1 MAHINN
7 IGASI
12 YTRID
17 YVPGSLTTGNRAN
30 PAQLIGKF
38 ESSAPTDTTAA
49 ALVSTAGEVPVAI
62 EGIREFPSLGTPS
75 NIVNVPQYGQSIS
88 SQIQGQADAPS
99 LEFTFNYI
107 PTNHFTLDALRKS
120 GQNLVF
126 RVRLSNTE
134 DGGVQASPAEPSTSP
149 AEYEDI
155 FFQGTIA
162 SFEIVPALTD
172 ATQANIALTIDGDF
186 EGPYSYVVVA
196 GTPTYQLPSA

>member
-17 YVPGSLTTGNRAN
+17 YVPGSIATADRAT
-30 PAQLIGKF
+30 PANLAGKF
-38 ESSAPTDTTAA
+38 ESAA
-49 ALVSTAGEVPVAI
+49 AADGAAATTEAAVVAI

-107 PTNHFTLDALRKS
+107 PTNHYALDALRKS
-120 GQNLVF
+120 GTNLVF

-134 DGGVQASPAEPSTSP
+134 DGGVQATPASDATT
-149 AEYEDI
+149 EYEDVY
-155 FFQGTIA
+155 FQGTIA

-186 EGPYSYVVVA
+186 EGPFSYTA
-196 GTPTYQLPSA
+196 GSVYGLPS

>member
-17 YVPGSLTTGNRAN
+17 YVPGSISTADRAAPLN
-30 PAQLIGKF
+30 LAAKF
-38 ESSAPTDTTAA
+38 ESAA
-49 ALVSTAGEVPVAI
+49 AADGVPATTEAAVVAI

-107 PTNHFTLDALRKS
+107 PTNHYTLDALRKS
-120 GQNLVF
+120 GTNLVF

-134 DGGVQASPAEPSTSP
+134 DGGVQATPASDATT
-149 AEYEDI
+149 EYEDI
-155 FFQGTIA
+155 YFQGTIA

-186 EGPYSYVVVA
+186 EGPFSYTA
-196 GTPTYQLPSA
+196 GSTYGLPS

>member
-17 YVPGSLTTGNRAN
+17 YVPGSISTADRATTTN
-30 PAQLIGKF
+30 LSGKF
-38 ESSAPTDTTAA
+38 ESVLAADDTIATVAA
-49 ALVSTAGEVPVAI
+49 GVVAI

-107 PTNHFTLDALRKS
+107 PTEHFALDTLRKA
-120 GQNLVF
+120 GTNLVF

-134 DGGVQASPAEPSTSP
+134 DGGVQATPAANAAT
-149 AEYEDI
+149 EYEDI
-155 FFQGTIA
+155 YFQGTIA

-172 ATQANIALTIDGDF
+172 ATQANLALTIDGDF
-186 EGPYSYVVVA
+186 EGPFSYVTGGA
-196 GTPTYQLPSA
+196 YGLPTGS

>member
-17 YVPGSLTTGNRAN
+17 YVPGSLTTDNRAN

-107 PTNHFTLDALRKS
+107 PTNHYALDALRKS
-120 GQNLVF
+120 GTNLVF

-134 DGGVQASPAEPSTSP
+134 DGGVQATPASDATT
-149 AEYEDI
+149 EYEDVY
-155 FFQGTIA
+155 FQGTIA

-186 EGPYSYVVVA
+186 EGPFSYTA
-196 GTPTYQLPSA
+196 GSVYGLPS

>member
-1 MAHINN
+1 MAHIDN

-17 YVPGSLTTGNRAN
+17 YVPGNISTADRAT
-30 PAQLIGKF
+30 PANLATKF
-38 ESSAPTDTTAA
+38 EATAPTTSAAGTTEAA
-49 ALVSTAGEVPVAI
+49 VVAI

-107 PTNHFTLDALRKS
+107 PTNHAALDTLRKA
-120 GQNLVF
+120 GTNLVF

-134 DGGVQASPAEPSTSP
+134 DGGVQDTPAEDGT

-186 EGPYSYVVVA
+186 EGPYSYVDVA
-196 GTPTYQLPSA
+196 ATATYQLPS

>member
-17 YVPGSLTTGNRAN
+17 YVPGSISTADRATTTN
-30 PAQLIGKF
+30 LSGKF
-38 ESSAPTDTTAA
+38 ESVLAADDTIATVAA
-49 ALVSTAGEVPVAI
+49 GVVAI

-107 PTNHFTLDALRKS
+107 PTEHFALDTLRKA
-120 GQNLVF
+120 GTNLVF

-134 DGGVQASPAEPSTSP
+134 DGGVQATPAADAAT
-149 AEYEDI
+149 EYEDI
-155 FFQGTIA
+155 YFQGTIA

-172 ATQANIALTIDGDF
+172 ATQANLALTIDGDF
-186 EGPYSYVVVA
+186 EGPFSYVTGGA
-196 GTPTYQLPSA
+196 YGLPTGS

>member
-1 MAHINN
+1 MAHIDN

-17 YVPGSLTTGNRAN
+17 YVPGNISTADRAT
-30 PAQLIGKF
+30 PANLAAKF
-38 ESSAPTDTTAA
+38 EATAA
-49 ALVSTAGEVPVAI
+49 ADGAAATTEAAVVAI

-107 PTNHFTLDALRKS
+107 PTNHAALDTLRKA
-120 GQNLVF
+120 GTNLVF

-134 DGGVQASPAEPSTSP
+134 DGGVQDTPAADATT
-149 AEYEDI
+149 EYEDI

-186 EGPYSYVVVA
+186 EGPFSYVSG
-196 GTPTYQLPSA
+196 GTYGLPS

>member
-1 MAHINN
+1 MAHIDN

-17 YVPGSLTTGNRAN
+17 YVPGNISTGDRAN
-30 PAQLIGKF
+30 PAQLAGKF
-38 ESSAPTDTTAA
+38 EDQAPTTTTAGTTDSF
-49 ALVSTAGEVPVAI
+49 VVAI

-107 PTNHFTLDALRKS
+107 PTNHAALDTLRKA
-120 GQNLVF
+120 GTNLVF

-134 DGGVQASPAEPSTSP
+134 DGGVQDTPAEDGT

-186 EGPYSYVVVA
+186 EGPFSYVSG
-196 GTPTYQLPSA
+196 GTYGLPS

>member
-17 YVPGSLTTGNRAN
+17 YVPGSLTTDNRAN

-134 DGGVQASPAEPSTSP
+134 DGGVQATPAANSDT
-149 AEYEDI
+149 EYEDI
-155 FFQGTIA
+155 YFQGTIA

-172 ATQANIALTIDGDF
+172 ATQANLALTIDGDF
-186 EGPYSYVVVA
+186 EGPFSYVTGGA
-196 GTPTYQLPSA
+196 YGLPTGS

>member
-17 YVPGSLTTGNRAN
+17 YVPGSISTADRATPGNLA
-30 PAQLIGKF
+30 AKF
-38 ESSAPTDTTAA
+38 EATAA
-49 ALVSTAGEVPVAI
+49 ADATAATTEAAVVAV

-107 PTNHFTLDALRKS
+107 PTNHYALDTLRKA
-120 GQNLVF
+120 GTNLVF

-134 DGGVQASPAEPSTSP
+134 DGGVQDTPA
-149 AEYEDI
+149 A
-155 FFQGTIA
+155 
-162 SFEIVPALTD
+162 D
-172 ATQANIALTIDGDF
+172 ATKIGRAH
-186 EGPYSYVVVA
+186 V
-196 GTPTYQLPSA
+196 

>member
-1 MAHINN
+1 MAHIDN

-17 YVPGSLTTGNRAN
+17 YVPGNISTGDRAN
-30 PAQLIGKF
+30 PAQLAGKF
-38 ESSAPTDTTAA
+38 EDQAPTTTTAGTTDSF
-49 ALVSTAGEVPVAI
+49 VVAI

-107 PTNHFTLDALRKS
+107 PTNHAALDTLRKA
-120 GQNLVF
+120 GTNLVF

-134 DGGVQASPAEPSTSP
+134 DGGVQDTPAEDGT

-186 EGPYSYVVVA
+186 EGPYSYVDVA
-196 GTPTYQLPSA
+196 STATYQLPSAS

>member
-17 YVPGSLTTGNRAN
+17 YVPGSISTADRATTTN
-30 PAQLIGKF
+30 LSGKF
-38 ESSAPTDTTAA
+38 ESVLAADDTIATVAA
-49 ALVSTAGEVPVAI
+49 GVVAI

-107 PTNHFTLDALRKS
+107 PTEHFALDTLRKA
-120 GQNLVF
+120 GTNLVF

-134 DGGVQASPAEPSTSP
+134 DGGVQATPAADAAT
-149 AEYEDI
+149 EYEDI
-155 FFQGTIA
+155 YFQGTIA

-172 ATQANIALTIDGDF
+172 ATQANLALTIDGDF
-186 EGPYSYVVVA
+186 EGPFSYVA
-196 GTPTYQLPSA
+196 GGTYGLPS

>member
-17 YVPGSLTTGNRAN
+17 YVPGNISIAAGDRTTPSNLA
-30 PAQLIGKF
+30 LKF
-38 ESSAPTDTTAA
+38 EGGAA
-49 ALVSTAGEVPVAI
+49 QDGQAATVAAGVVAI

-99 LEFTFNYI
+99 LEFTFNYN
-107 PTNHFTLDALRKS
+107 PNEHFALDILRKS

-134 DGGVQASPAEPSTSP
+134 DGGVQATPAANSDT
-149 AEYEDI
+149 EYEDI
-155 FFQGTIA
+155 YFQGTIA

-172 ATQANIALTIDGDF
+172 ATQANLALTIDGDF
-186 EGPYSYVVVA
+186 EGPFSYVA
-196 GTPTYQLPSA
+196 GGTYGLPS

>member
-17 YVPGSLTTGNRAN
+17 YVPGSVSTADRAT
-30 PAQLIGKF
+30 PANLAAKF
-38 ESSAPTDTTAA
+38 ESAA
-49 ALVSTAGEVPVAI
+49 AADGAAATTEAAVVAI

-107 PTNHFTLDALRKS
+107 PTNHYTLDALRKS
-120 GQNLVF
+120 GTNLVF

-134 DGGVQASPAEPSTSP
+134 DGGVQATPASDATT
-149 AEYEDI
+149 EYEDVY
-155 FFQGTIA
+155 FQGTIA

-186 EGPYSYVVVA
+186 EGPFSYTA
-196 GTPTYQLPSA
+196 GSVYGLPS